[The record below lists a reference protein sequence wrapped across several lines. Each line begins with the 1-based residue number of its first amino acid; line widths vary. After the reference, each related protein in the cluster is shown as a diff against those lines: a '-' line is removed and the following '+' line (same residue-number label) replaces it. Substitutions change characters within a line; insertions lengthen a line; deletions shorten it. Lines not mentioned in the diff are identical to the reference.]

1 MNLHTSIARL
11 QWLGNTSTTH
21 DLWNSK
27 KVPVVEGIMRVS
39 FLFVGHMA
47 KQQEN
52 RGA

>member
-11 QWLGNTSTTH
+11 QWLRNTSTTH

-27 KVPVVEGIMRVS
+27 KVVEGIMRVS